1 LINYVGLQSFNSV
14 GKKLNNQRRNFKKG
28 GWYFVTTVNEPWGNT
43 SPFCLFYHLIFGW
56 GKDYDVFLKCVDSMP
71 IQIFVPMSD
80 KKSQKLTKR
89 VERLHKIER
98 IIR

>member
-1 LINYVGLQSFNSV
+1 LVKSKTISAELSRK
-14 GKKLNNQRRNFKKG
+14 GKKRG
-28 GWYFVTTVNEPWGNT
+28 GGLLLLCSTVNEPWSNT

-56 GKDYDVFLKCVDSMP
+56 GKDYDVFLKCVDFMP
-71 IQIFVPMSD
+71 IQIFVPKSD